1 MKMVMKTIMTIVIM
15 MMIDVFV
22 PNGNDIQDYRNDL
35 LMAMYERMEI
45 MTIFLFRK
53 YNDNFEHCVTGA
65 SGSTVGTFSGLTGPQ
80 TNNLRI

>member
-1 MKMVMKTIMTIVIM
+1 MYLCLMA
-15 MMIDVFV
+15 MIFK
-22 PNGNDIQDYRNDL
+22 QDYRNDL
-35 LMAMYERMEI
+35 LMAMDERMEI

-65 SGSTVGTFSGLTGPQ
+65 SGSTVGTFSGLTAPK